1 MKGALG
7 KVSLFALAVLLFGG
21 LIAFA
26 WTRLG
31 SEAQDKGPSERVARV
46 ERRDIVVKEL
56 VQGTLQAAN
65 QVEIKAKVGG
75 QLEKLYVE
83 EGDQVKP
90 GDLLAQIETTEL
102 RQALRRAEA
111 NLAIAQAEF
120 ERVKAGDPTSRRIA
134 TEAELKTA
142 RQQLKTAEE
151 NLKRLE
157 ELHQKGYV
165 TDQELDQ
172 AKDQVVAAKER
183 VRSLE
188 AAYEEQ
194 KKGALETELKVAR
207 ANLKRAQIEYEI
219 AKENLAN
226 ATIRAPVGGKVL
238 AILLDPGDTV
248 VPAIGGREGQPIMV
262 IGNTDQ
268 IVVKGK
274 IGERLVG
281 KVKPGMPVKF
291 SFTFLPEDQKV
302 DGVIRKVSSF
312 GQANQQGV
320 VEFEIEME
328 VTGKLDQPRLG
339 SYAKA
344 EVITDRAEGVL
355 ALPVQAIQSN
365 DGESY
370 VTRQGPDGSRE
381 RVEVKTGISDGKFV
395 EIKEGLSEGDQ
406 VVIPIM
412 VREEEERGS
421 RRRTRIISF
430 R

>member
-7 KVSLFALAVLLFGG
+7 KVTLAGILVVLFGG

-31 SEAQDKGPSERVARV
+31 SEAQEKGPSERVVTV
-46 ERRDIVVKEL
+46 ERHDIVVKETI
-56 VQGTLQAAN
+56 QGTLEAAN

-75 QLEKLYVE
+75 QLEKLYVQ
-83 EGDQVKP
+83 EGDRVEP

-111 NLAIAQAEF
+111 SLAIAQAEY
-120 ERVKAGDPTSRRIA
+120 ERVKAGDPASRRIA

-142 RQQLKTAEE
+142 RQQLRTAEE

-172 AKDQVVAAKER
+172 ARDQVVAAKER

-207 ANLKRAQIEYEI
+207 ANLKRAQIEYQI
-219 AKENLAN
+219 AQENLQN
-226 ATIRAPVGGKVL
+226 ATIRSPVAGKVL
-238 AILLDPGDTV
+238 AVMLDPGDTV

-281 KVKPGMPVKF
+281 KVRPGMPVKF
-291 SFTFLPEDQKV
+291 SFTFLPEDQRI

-344 EVITDRAEGVL
+344 EVITDRAEQVL
-355 ALPVQAIQSN
+355 AVPVQAIQTN
-365 DGESY
+365 DGGSY
-370 VTRQGPDGSRE
+370 VIRLGPDGSRE
-381 RVEVKTGISDGKFV
+381 EVPVKTGISDGKFV
-395 EIKEGLSEGDQ
+395 EIREGLREGDR
-406 VVIPIM
+406 VVIPM
-412 VREEEERGS
+412 MGEEETTRS
-421 RRRTRIISF
+421 RRTRRITVIG

>member
-1 MKGALG
+1 MKGLIG
-7 KVSLFALAVLLFGG
+7 KLSIGVGAVIIFGG

-31 SEAQDKGPSERVARV
+31 SEAQEKGPSERVVTV
-46 ERRDIVVKEL
+46 ERRNIVVKE
-56 VQGTLQAAN
+56 VIQGTLEAAN

-75 QLEKLYVE
+75 QLEKLYVQ
-83 EGDQVKP
+83 EGDRVEP

-142 RQQLKTAEE
+142 RQQLETAED

-207 ANLKRAQIEYEI
+207 ANLKRAQIEYDI
-219 AKENLAN
+219 AKENLSN
-226 ATIRAPVGGKVL
+226 ATIRSPVAGKVL
-238 AILLDPGDTV
+238 AVMLDPGDTV

-328 VTGKLDQPRLG
+328 VTGQLDQPRLG

-344 EVITDRAEGVL
+344 EVITDRAEQVL
-355 ALPVQAIQSN
+355 AVPVQAIQSN
-365 DGESY
+365 DGGSY
-370 VTRQGPDGSRE
+370 VIRLGPDGSQE
-381 RVEVKTGISDGKFV
+381 QVAVKTGISDGKFV
-395 EIKEGLSEGDQ
+395 EIREGLSEGDQ
-406 VVIPIM
+406 VVIPVMAEQSPTSSI
-412 VREEEERGS
+412 RRS
-421 RRRTRIISF
+421 RTTVFGR
-430 R
+430 